1 MIANDNRPDS
11 APPENRLTPTI
22 LTAAL
27 AIGIVAYVVMAW
39 ALQSFGAGQP
49 SVLGENRRVAVY
61 AVLAFLGLGSAALS
75 FILRKLMLSRPGAAQ
90 GQRRLVALVVGL
102 ALAETPALLGLIYF
116 VFSYDWPGFLLL
128 VAASLICFILHARR
142 G

>member
-61 AVLAFLGLGSAALS
+61 ASWPS
-75 FILRKLMLSRPGAAQ
+75 S
-90 GQRRLVALVVGL
+90 
-102 ALAETPALLGLIYF
+102 
-116 VFSYDWPGFLLL
+116 DW
-128 VAASLICFILHARR
+128 AARR
-142 G
+142 YRSSSANSYCPARAPRRDKGGSWRWSWGLRWRKPLLSSA